1 MEESSAEEHWLIGK
15 PAGVFAS
22 CLPRSEQ
29 AEQFARSPIIPHIR
43 ISVCFGCGRSTL
55 THHVTLFTFM

>member
-1 MEESSAEEHWLIGK
+1 MEESSAEERWLIGK

-29 AEQFARSPIIPHIR
+29 AEQFAWALSHNPPH
-43 ISVCFGCGRSTL
+43 
-55 THHVTLFTFM
+55 